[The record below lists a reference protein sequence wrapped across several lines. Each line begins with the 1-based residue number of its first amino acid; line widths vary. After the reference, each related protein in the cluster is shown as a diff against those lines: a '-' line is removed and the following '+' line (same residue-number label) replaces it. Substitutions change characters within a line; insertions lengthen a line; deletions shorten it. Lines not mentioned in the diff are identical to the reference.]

1 MQFPSYMNKAGMER
15 AAELLLV
22 QLWRNIWGSPLPRLA
37 MRLFSG
43 RAGGDE
49 LIAKGAINMLSG
61 ASRDRPVMVGWSTAN
76 RQAYQIDYR
85 ATASP
90 RAIGCQLL
98 MTWPRSRTRTTLPS
112 RMSLPI
118 HLISSTWNFL

>member
-1 MQFPSYMNKAGMER
+1 MNKAGMER

-22 QLWRNIWGSPLPRLA
+22 QLWRNIWGSPLPPFGDAPFFLDA
-37 MRLFSG
+37 P
-43 RAGGDE
+43 GGDE

-61 ASRDRPVMVGWSTAN
+61 ASRDRPAMVGWSTAN
-76 RQAYQIDYR
+76 RQAYEIDYR

-90 RAIGCQLL
+90 RAIGCQSL